1 MAEATQADIN
11 ATQSNPEHTAQQ
23 DKQERKQI
31 GDNAERQKD
40 LARMRRIGGWHASA
54 VLAALTLFGAGSLW
68 AAESGLVIANLV
80 ALGNAYLAGTVMA
93 SIFHEW
99 GHFAGA
105 KMAGAIAPVRKKAVS
120 FYFMFEF
127 DMDNNSA
134 RQFLWMSAG
143 GISANW
149 LLAIAAAILVP
160 LDTYAGAGL
169 FAVLVGKAVNV
180 SYFEVPI
187 FLRTQ
192 ETGNP
197 KNELQ
202 TQLDTVG
209 LRQWPGL
216 IVGALL
222 WLALV

>member
-1 MAEATQADIN
+1 MAEATNDPQPSTNENI
-11 ATQSNPEHTAQQ
+11 QSDDTKA
-23 DKQERKQI
+23 
-31 GDNAERQKD
+31 KD

-54 VLAALTLFGAGSLW
+54 VLAAMTLFGAGSIW
-68 AAESGLVIANLV
+68 AAESGLLVAQLV

-99 GHFAGA
+99 GHFSGA
-105 KMAGAIAPVRKKAVS
+105 KLSGAIAPVRAKPVR
-120 FYFMFEF
+120 FYFLFDF
-127 DMDNNSA
+127 DMENNTA

-149 LLAIAAAILVP
+149 LIAIAAALLIP
-160 LDTYAGAGL
+160 LNTYEGALL

-192 ETGNP
+192 ETNNP
-197 KNELQ
+197 QNELKV
-202 TQLDTVG
+202 QLETVG
-209 LRQWPGL
+209 LVQWPGL
-216 IVGALL
+216 IAGLL
-222 WLALV
+222 VWLALV

>member
-1 MAEATQADIN
+1 MAEATPEDIRQSDPGTGQTDNNQTADTHSEQA
-11 ATQSNPEHTAQQ
+11 
-23 DKQERKQI
+23 
-31 GDNAERQKD
+31 KD

-54 VLAALTLFGAGSLW
+54 VLAALTLFGAGNLW
-68 AAESGLVIANLV
+68 AIESQLLLAHVV
-80 ALGNAYLAGTVMA
+80 ALGNAYLAATVMA

-105 KMAGAIAPVRKKAVS
+105 KLAGSIAPVRKKPAR

-127 DMDNNSA
+127 DMENNSA

-149 LLAIAAAILVP
+149 ALALLAALLVP
-160 LDTYAGAGL
+160 LNTYAGALL
-169 FAVLVGKAVNV
+169 FAALVGRAVNV

-202 TQLDTVG
+202 HQLDTVG

-216 IVGALL
+216 IVGALV

>member
-1 MAEATQADIN
+1 MAEATSSELDTASQDTEQFSKQN
-11 ATQSNPEHTAQQ
+11 EQSSVEEKSAAQ
-23 DKQERKQI
+23 R
-31 GDNAERQKD
+31 D

-54 VLAALTLFGAGSLW
+54 VLTALTLFGAGTLW
-68 AAESGLVIANLV
+68 AGQSDLMLAHLV

-105 KMAGAIAPVRKKAVS
+105 KLAGAIAPVRKKPAR

-127 DMDNNSA
+127 DMERNSP

-143 GISANW
+143 GIVANW
-149 LLAIAAAILVP
+149 LLAIAAAALIP
-160 LDTYAGAGL
+160 LNTYAGAAL

-202 TQLDTVG
+202 TQLDNQG
-209 LRQWPGL
+209 LKQWPGL
-216 IVGALL
+216 IVGALV

>member
-1 MAEATQADIN
+1 MAEATETTTNSQDQSDDQARAD
-11 ATQSNPEHTAQQ
+11 EAQA
-23 DKQERKQI
+23 R
-31 GDNAERQKD
+31 D

-54 VLAALTLFGAGSLW
+54 VLAALTLFGAGALW
-68 AAESGLVIANLV
+68 AAESGLLIAQLV

-105 KMAGAIAPVRKKAVS
+105 KLSGAIAPVRSKPAR
-120 FYFMFEF
+120 FYFMFNF
-127 DMDNNSA
+127 DMENNST

-149 LLAIAAAILVP
+149 LLAIAAAILIP
-160 LDTYAGAGL
+160 LNTYAGALL

-180 SYFEVPI
+180 SYFEVPV

-192 ETGNP
+192 ETNNP
-197 KNELQ
+197 ENELKVQ
-202 TQLDTVG
+202 LETQG
-209 LRQWPGL
+209 LVQWPGL
-216 IVGALL
+216 IVGLL
-222 WLALV
+222 VWLALV